1 MNKLNKANFLN
12 ISSTNVKMISQQNFD
27 YHFFKLSTEL
37 MTNYFSVKY
46 IKKDLYFN
54 NLRIGLIKTK
64 NLSKIF
70 KKKKNNFLYSNK
82 KILEYSKISNTI
94 EKIFLKNYLLNGV
107 TIDLDSSISKID
119 QIYFTNLIEK

>member
-1 MNKLNKANFLN
+1 MNKLNKTNFLN

-37 MTNYFSVKY
+37 MTNYLSVKY

-64 NLSKIF
+64 NLPKIF

-82 KILEYSKISNTI
+82 KILDYSKISKTI